1 MARIGNRLP
10 YVEARASQRMV
21 AQEQALSCLV
31 ACVRQLLLDVVP
43 PVAMSEGE
51 LAMEIGVRGDLG
63 SDFGTAARVL
73 TEHHPFLSY
82 RAGSPDLEILNFT
95 RLQQGGSWIA
105 RLRLTTGGHHAVI
118 VDGMVDNF
126 VRVRDPWGLE
136 ALNSQ
141 SGVEA
146 TIQVDAFLEHWRW
159 GIHHGIFPVGSKRGI
174 HE

>member
-1 MARIGNRLP
+1 
-10 YVEARASQRMV
+10 
-21 AQEQALSCLV
+21 
-31 ACVRQLLLDVVP
+31 
-43 PVAMSEGE
+43 
-51 LAMEIGVRGDLG
+51 MEIGVRGDLG